1 MKLFFFLYLNICIIF
16 LNSCMQFGENPKG
29 KHLEIIKDSPNYSVE
44 DEKFVNRKEI
54 INLGFWDD
62 PAAWFSNNMILN
74 FNETVPKEVLPEIKP
89 PDIYQF
95 LEPTDSIKF
104 IWFGHSTLLIN
115 IQNTIILV
123 DPVFSKS
130 ASPVNF
136 IVPRFQPPVLEINK
150 LPNIDYILISHDHYD
165 HLDMKTIKFFNN
177 NKDISFVVPL
187 GVGSHL
193 KKWGVEN
200 SRITEMDWWDTKIIK
215 GIKFICTPAQHFSGR
230 KAFIETQKSLWAS
243 WVVKSGKRSFYFSG
257 DSGYAKHYKQIGDK
271 YGPMEVVFMDSGQYN
286 TRWREVHNMPEEVI
300 KGFIDL
306 KGENLIP
313 IHWGMFT
320 LAMHNWFDPPVEI
333 KKRAEEKSISLI
345 TPIIGQVIDMKN
357 LIDTESWWEKFIN
370 VIK

>member
-1 MKLFFFLYLNICIIF
+1 M
-16 LNSCMQFGENPKG
+16 G
-29 KHLEIIKDSPNYSVE
+29 
-44 DEKFVNRKEI
+44 
-54 INLGFWDD
+54 
-62 PAAWFSNNMILN
+62 
-74 FNETVPKEVLPEIKP
+74 
-89 PDIYQF
+89 
-95 LEPTDSIKF
+95 
-104 IWFGHSTLLIN
+104 
-115 IQNTIILV
+115 
-123 DPVFSKS
+123 
-130 ASPVNF
+130 
-136 IVPRFQPPVLEINK
+136 
-150 LPNIDYILISHDHYD
+150 
-165 HLDMKTIKFFNN
+165 
-177 NKDISFVVPL
+177 
-187 GVGSHL
+187 
-193 KKWGVEN
+193 
-200 SRITEMDWWDTKIIK
+200 
-215 GIKFICTPAQHFSGR
+215 
-230 KAFIETQKSLWAS
+230 

-257 DSGYAKHYKQIGDK
+257 DSGYAKHYKEIGDK